1 MLNKMITRS
10 LIFITVLTLLL
21 AACAPASS
29 PSPISREALPEETAF
44 EAPSAGEMDSS
55 AGGVESVDEAQISS
69 ERIVI
74 KNARLEIVVNQPDQ
88 SMESIGRMAEQMGG
102 YVVSANLYQSQLS
115 SGIEVPRASI
125 TVRVPVERLDEAL
138 ERIEAESDRL
148 PLNKTIDSQDVTSEY
163 TDLQSRLRNLEAT
176 EAQLVEIMEEA
187 RRTEDVLSVYSQLTQ
202 VREQIEVIQGQINYY
217 ERSAALS
224 AISVELIANA
234 AVQPITIGG
243 WEPVGVAKEAIESLI
258 QAMQVLANAA
268 IWLVLFLL
276 PVLVVILLPL
286 YLFVRLLFAWRARR
300 RRKMVSP
307 PPAPSATD

>member
-115 SGIEVPRASI
+115 SGVEVPRASI

-243 WEPVGVAKEAIESLI
+243 WEPVGVAKDAIESLI

>member
-115 SGIEVPRASI
+115 SGVEVPRASI

-243 WEPVGVAKEAIESLI
+243 WEPVGVAKDAIESLI

-286 YLFVRLLFAWRARR
+286 YLFVRLLLAWRARR

>member
-29 PSPISREALPEETAF
+29 PSPVSREVMPEEPAF

-115 SGIEVPRASI
+115 SGVEVPRASI

-243 WEPVGVAKEAIESLI
+243 WEPVGVAKDAIESLI
-258 QAMQVLANAA
+258 QAMQVLAYAA